1 LIIIGMR
8 VNKPWKLH
16 KWVPVFLAMPRMLKE
31 LKQQPESGFLGSIS
45 GGLIPASGR
54 KEFARGRVGKD
65 PSRTR
70 NDPACRLPVPVFQ
83 ISG

>member
-1 LIIIGMR
+1 MGEIIPERMAAEIEGDFVVFIIGMR

-45 GGLIPASGR
+45 GG
-54 KEFARGRVGKD
+54 
-65 PSRTR
+65 
-70 NDPACRLPVPVFQ
+70 
-83 ISG
+83 